1 MSSASATAMRM
12 VLGRIEAASKLIHNR
27 DVVAKDITNPGPR
40 GVKGGVLSQ
49 TGLKRLDPKH
59 QGTVLQMLGE
69 VSDRLLG
76 GGSQMTSMETLTE
89 PGAKEKV
96 LVWADAAAFLASR
109 IQGPSDQCEVPH
121 ENRKADMSSAAASAL
136 STTLARM
143 EAAHRLA
150 SNSEMVVQDI
160 INPGPKGLK
169 GGALTQTNLTRVSQ
183 ADKASVQKMVV
194 SLCCRLLGQEV
205 SGPSMPE
212 EAKVWV
218 AAATFLSGRIQ
229 GSRNDCPPRQADMSK
244 FAAASM
250 QKVLAQIEA
259 SSKLTSNRDTV
270 VKDICNSGSNA
281 VGGGSVT
288 QTNLKRLP
296 TSQQQ
301 TVQAMVSE
309 VCSRLLGKNESE
321 PGPSDA
327 KVWAEAAKYLHQR
340 IQATSK
346 EMLGRKR
353 DMSVAAATAMRTT
366 LAQI

>member
-1 MSSASATAMRM
+1 
-12 VLGRIEAASKLIHNR
+12 LEA
-27 DVVAKDITNPGPR
+27 
-40 GVKGGVLSQ
+40 
-49 TGLKRLDPKH
+49 
-59 QGTVLQMLGE
+59 
-69 VSDRLLG
+69 
-76 GGSQMTSMETLTE
+76 LTE

-96 LVWADAAAFLASR
+96 LVWADAATFLASR
-109 IQGPSDQCEVPH
+109 IQGKEDKCEVPH
-121 ENRKADMSSAAASAL
+121 EHRQPDMSEAAASAL

-150 SNSEMVVQDI
+150 SNYEMVIQDI
-160 INPGPKGLK
+160 TNPGPEGLK
-169 GGALTQTNLTRVSQ
+169 GGKLTQTKLTRVDQ
-183 ADKASVQKMVV
+183 QDKASVRRMIVAV
-194 SLCCRLLGQEV
+194 CWRLLGKDV
-205 SGPSMPE
+205 SGPGTPE

-218 AAATFLSGRIQ
+218 AAATFFSGRIQ
-229 GSRNDCPPRQADMSK
+229 KSRNDCPPRQADMSK

-321 PGPSDA
+321 PGPSDE

-353 DMSVAAATAMRTT
+353 DMSVAAATAMRTM